1 MLVLTDARLIDGTG
15 RDAIDGATVAVEE
28 GKRADLA
35 AVSGDP
41 LANIGDTRNVELV
54 VADGKVVV
62 DRLGHGR
69 RR

>member
-1 MLVLTDARLIDGTG
+1 VLVLTDTRLIDGTG

-28 GKRADLA
+28 GKLA
-35 AVSGDP
+35 GLVAVSGDS
-41 LANIGDTRNVELV
+41 LANIGDARNVELV

>member
-1 MLVLTDARLIDGTG
+1 MLVLKDARLIDGTG

-28 GKRADLA
+28 GKRVDLV
-35 AVSGDP
+35 AVSGDS
-41 LANIGDTRNVELV
+41 LANIGDARNVELV

>member
-1 MLVLTDARLIDGTG
+1 VLVLTDARLIDGTG
-15 RDAIDGATVAVEE
+15 RDAIGGATVAVEE
-28 GKRADLA
+28 GKLADLV
-35 AVSGDP
+35 AVSGDS
-41 LANIGDTRNVELV
+41 LANIGDARNVELV